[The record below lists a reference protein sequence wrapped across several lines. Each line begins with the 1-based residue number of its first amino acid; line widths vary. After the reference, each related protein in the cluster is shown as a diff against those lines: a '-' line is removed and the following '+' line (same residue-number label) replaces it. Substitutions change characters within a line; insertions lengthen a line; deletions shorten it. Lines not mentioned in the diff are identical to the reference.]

1 MSREERGLFWTGF
14 WVGFVTSVLCF
25 WLVGK
30 AAAQPLS
37 PEPVGLDGRVVALDA
52 EIAVYMASRGYGA
65 PGSPVLVADDAWFA
79 AAFPGL
85 EPGVEALAAATAQG
99 TVLRGKVVAWIN
111 SPRTFGDLV
120 HVLVHE
126 RGHRRQ
132 ATTPAR
138 RAWTPLDDQI
148 EEAAVEAMARDVTAG
163 FLRHRYR
170 WASPPRLDAYPEG
183 TAMVRAC
190 SARAGRGGWRSA
202 RAIRW
207 RKAFWKATAP
217 TRLAQ
222 LRRCGVRV

>member
-1 MSREERGLFWTGF
+1 MRPKEVFWWGF
-14 WVGFVTSVLCF
+14 LMGFIACVLAGS
-25 WLVGK
+25 LLDR

-37 PEPVGLDGRVVALDA
+37 PEPVELDARVVALDA

-65 PGSPVLVADDAWFA
+65 PGSPVLVGTEEWFTTAFSGLADGA
-79 AAFPGL
+79 
-85 EPGVEALAAATAQG
+85 VALAAATPQG
-99 TVLRGKVVAWIN
+99 TVLRRRVLAWIN

-132 ATTPAR
+132 ATTPLA
-138 RAWTPLDDQI
+138 ADWTPLDYQV

-170 WASPPRLDAYPEG
+170 WVSPPRLDAYPEG

-202 RAIRW
+202 RAVRW
-207 RKAFWKATAP
+207 RKAFWKATAQV
-217 TRLAQ
+217 RLER